1 MPVAL
6 SLHFSFLFFSSVLM
20 MLLFNDFLLF
30 KSKNFILKTVL
41 GDFPGYPVEKNLPSK
56 AGGEC
61 LILGGGTKIPHAWG
75 SQTLLLQLGKPAGS

>member
-6 SLHFSFLFFSSVLM
+6 SLHFSFFFFSSVLM

-56 AGGEC
+56 AGG
-61 LILGGGTKIPHAWG
+61 
-75 SQTLLLQLGKPAGS
+75 